1 MNSRSVH
8 LVIYSQVSSFLYFYV
23 CGRWWGGVYYCLIF
37 CGGGRHSSRL
47 FVSSS
52 VCLWICMSVSPPLP
66 PPHTH
71 TQTLPLS
78 FFLFLSLPSVKPPVR
93 LSQIPCQNENN
104 GPYQNED
111 NRPYQNGN
119 SRMSQTCRRTQV
131 ATDTAPG
138 HPSDSPCSRSET
150 KDTIIQLQ

>member
-1 MNSRSVH
+1 MWEVVGRGVLLFN
-8 LVIYSQVSSFLYFYV
+8 FL
-23 CGRWWGGVYYCLIF
+23 WGWETFISTLCLII
-37 CGGGRHSSRL
+37 C
-47 FVSSS
+47 VSVDLH
-52 VCLWICMSVSPPLP
+52 VCLSPPP